1 MRHTVPVDPGS
12 DSGPGH
18 PGPRPL
24 HTRSELAADLTAIG
38 VRPGDTLLVHS
49 SLKAI
54 GWIPGGSLAVVQAL
68 LDAVGPSGTLVVPTQ
83 SSDNSDPAGWSRPP
97 VPPEWWPLIRAE
109 TPGFDPLRSAS
120 PRMGQIAEQVRTW
133 PGARRS
139 AHPQTSFAALG
150 RHAEEIVAIHDID
163 SQCGERSPLAAL
175 ERLGARVLLL
185 GAGFGS
191 CTSFHLAEYR
201 IDGSPVATHGAAV
214 LAPDGGREWLTF
226 TDLELDE
233 SDFADI
239 GTHFVATGAVTVG
252 TVGEAS
258 TFLFDLAAGVEA
270 ARAWMSEHRR
280 PSAPA
285 AGS

>member
-1 MRHTVPVDPGS
+1 MPVNTGS
-12 DSGPGH
+12 DSGSGQL
-18 PGPRPL
+18 GPRPL
-24 HTRSELAADLTAIG
+24 HTRSELAADLAAIG

-68 LDAVGPSGTLVVPTQ
+68 LDAVGPSGTLIVPAQ

-97 VPPEWWPLIRAE
+97 VPREWWPVIRAE

-120 PRMGQIAEQVRTW
+120 SRMGAIAEQVRTW

-150 RHAEEIVAIHDID
+150 RHAEEIVAVHDLD

-175 ERLGARVLLL
+175 ERLGARVVLL
-185 GAGFGS
+185 GAGFAS

-201 IDGSPVATHGAAV
+201 IEGAPVATHGAAV
-214 LAPDGGREWLTF
+214 LTPDGSREWVTF

-239 GTHFVATGAVTVG
+239 GSHFVATGAVTSG
-252 TVGEAS
+252 AVGEAP
-258 TFLFDLAAGVEA
+258 TLLFDLAAGVAA

-280 PSAPA
+280 PSAQA